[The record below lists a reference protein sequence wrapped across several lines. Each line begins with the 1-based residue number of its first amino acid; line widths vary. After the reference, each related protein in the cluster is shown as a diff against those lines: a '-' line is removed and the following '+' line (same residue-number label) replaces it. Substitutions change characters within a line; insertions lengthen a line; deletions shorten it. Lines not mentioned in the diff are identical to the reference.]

1 MGTLI
6 VIEGTDGSGKATQ
19 TQLLTKRLTDM
30 EFPIHRLSFPCYESD
45 SSALVKMYLNGS
57 FGDDPNR
64 INAFAASSFY
74 AVDRYASFKTDWEKE
89 YNAGKILISDRYT
102 ISNAI
107 HQGVKLSK
115 EKRRTYLDW
124 LYDFEYKKL
133 GIPAPDLIFYL
144 DVPTDLTNKLR
155 QQRESQTHTKPDIH
169 ETNTAYLAECRK
181 SALKIA
187 EYSNW
192 CVINCSDGQQMR
204 SEEDINDEIMSH
216 LLKFLDKECIPSW
229 KL

>member
-1 MGTLI
+1 MGALI

-19 TQLLTKRLTDM
+19 TQLLAKRLTDM

-64 INAFAASSFY
+64 INAVAASSFY

-144 DVPTDLTNKLR
+144 NIPTDLTNKLR

-169 ETNTAYLAECRK
+169 ETNTAYLSQCRK
-181 SALKIA
+181 
-187 EYSNW
+187 
-192 CVINCSDGQQMR
+192 
-204 SEEDINDEIMSH
+204 
-216 LLKFLDKECIPSW
+216 
-229 KL
+229 